1 RRPWLCGMM
10 LQFQFNDR
18 VALSSCNRPGIIH
31 LISTT
36 KALKELNKEKSN
48 QLEPRKRIQT
58 LSGLLIMISTGL
70 FGLYL
75 IGNSDISPG
84 AKLSSSTTGLIL
96 LSSCIIALLI
106 SFEKI
111 SKELSGA
118 RTKHH

>member
-1 RRPWLCGMM
+1 MEKKWLATI
-10 LQFQFNDR
+10 D
-18 VALSSCNRPGIIH
+18 ATLSICAIIFYTGIIH

-58 LSGLLIMISTGL
+58 LSGLLIMTSTGL

-106 SFEKI
+106 IFEKI

-118 RTKHH
+118 RTKSPP